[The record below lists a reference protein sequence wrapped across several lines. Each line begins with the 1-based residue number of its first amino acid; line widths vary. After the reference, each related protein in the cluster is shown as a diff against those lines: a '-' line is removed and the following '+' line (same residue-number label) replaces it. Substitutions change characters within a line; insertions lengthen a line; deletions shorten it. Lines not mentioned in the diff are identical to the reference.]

1 MKSSKSKVLG
11 KVITLVHG
19 NLKVSLMKTVIWPC
33 MPTRLH
39 WSIDCFHSLG
49 QQLCKFLGTKNVC
62 TWEKNSI
69 PQDFFGK
76 PTWRPFIV
84 FHTNMTVV
92 TLCRNDLFLML
103 FEERSLLVSLCLHW
117 VFLKVILKS
126 ENLNEINK
134 FSQAKRQSA
143 RRLIVYLKQ

>member
-19 NLKVSLMKTVIWPC
+19 NLNVEKRIQSHRT
-33 MPTRLH
+33 
-39 WSIDCFHSLG
+39 
-49 QQLCKFLGTKNVC
+49 FLENQHG
-62 TWEKNSI
+62 
-69 PQDFFGK
+69 
-76 PTWRPFIV
+76 RPFIV
-84 FHTNMTVV
+84 LYTNMTVV

-126 ENLNEINK
+126 ENLNEIHK
-134 FSQAKRQSA
+134 FSQAKRRSA